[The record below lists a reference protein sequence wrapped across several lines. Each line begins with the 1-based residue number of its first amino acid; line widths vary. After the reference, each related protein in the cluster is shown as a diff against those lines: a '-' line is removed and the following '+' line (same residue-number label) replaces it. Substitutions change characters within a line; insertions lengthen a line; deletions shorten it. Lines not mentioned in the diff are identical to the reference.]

1 MNKREHSQMVVVNAK
16 RELAVRVLEVVLP
29 QFEMN
34 AMTERPTPGARAS
47 RVEHP
52 RFARVAARVSPHVTE
67 GVRRRQSEAAAGRIQ
82 QAAADKRAT

>member
-34 AMTERPTPGARAS
+34 AMTERPTPGA
-47 RVEHP
+47 P
-52 RFARVAARVSPHVTE
+52 TNKN
-67 GVRRRQSEAAAGRIQ
+67 GKG
-82 QAAADKRAT
+82 K